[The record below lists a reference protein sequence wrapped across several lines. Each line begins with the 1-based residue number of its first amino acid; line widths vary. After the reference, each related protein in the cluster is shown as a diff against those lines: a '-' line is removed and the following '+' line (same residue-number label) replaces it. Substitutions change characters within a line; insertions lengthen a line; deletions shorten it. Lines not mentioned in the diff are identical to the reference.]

1 MRETPVTVPTLE
13 KPGSEDSCDKLK
25 LDLLQYQLADV
36 GKTLIFNGTGYGLT
50 TMSDTVPLSLKR
62 YGHHI
67 SLYNRYQALSS
78 VENEQQV
85 DQTAKQKLV
94 FFMHNI
100 LAYVKIGKYFHSND
114 VGCWARRH
122 RWYKNSKKWSTSR
135 KHTVLQRN
143 NSTSNRFATKKE
155 PQKVNVNGSSM
166 CMNPDWNWD
175 DQAALCIAIAAGST
189 LFTGAFWQECSESS
203 TVIFHQRIPFAF
215 DRWKISLKY
224 GLLFPVASVI
234 AF

>member
-1 MRETPVTVPTLE
+1 MFKEYENAPEPCYKTEAEGRKGKKQQRPEPLDEEEMRETPVTVPTLE

-94 FFMHNI
+94 FFMHNL
-100 LAYVKIGKYFHSND
+100 LAYVKIDKYFHSND
-114 VGCWARRH
+114 VGC
-122 RWYKNSKKWSTSR
+122 
-135 KHTVLQRN
+135 
-143 NSTSNRFATKKE
+143 
-155 PQKVNVNGSSM
+155 
-166 CMNPDWNWD
+166 
-175 DQAALCIAIAAGST
+175 
-189 LFTGAFWQECSESS
+189 
-203 TVIFHQRIPFAF
+203 
-215 DRWKISLKY
+215 
-224 GLLFPVASVI
+224 
-234 AF
+234 

>member
-1 MRETPVTVPTLE
+1 MLSTKTQMIQEQQEMIDIPNAYRVTA
-13 KPGSEDSCDKLK
+13 
-25 LDLLQYQLADV
+25 QQL
-36 GKTLIFNGTGYGLT
+36 
-50 TMSDTVPLSLKR
+50 
-62 YGHHI
+62 
-67 SLYNRYQALSS
+67 
-78 VENEQQV
+78 NEQS
-85 DQTAKQKLV
+85 
-94 FFMHNI
+94 FCN
-100 LAYVKIGKYFHSND
+100 
-114 VGCWARRH
+114 
-122 RWYKNSKKWSTSR
+122 
-135 KHTVLQRN
+135 
-143 NSTSNRFATKKE
+143 KKE